1 MDVGRHHA
9 QAGGLVVEWTGWS
22 DFPVHE
28 QMLSAELTPMGE
40 GRPAGLHLSAVI
52 QRMRVAA
59 GEKSGEIPGDQPM
72 TRMQEGFLWETA
84 LEYMIGGLSLD
95 DAIEL
100 AFKRHMIALRKNIT
114 TQTKVEK
121 DGIHMTPDGLDR
133 EKGELE
139 SYKCVTP
146 DTKILTHDLRWV
158 EAGSVQ
164 SGDILLGFSE
174 YPYLHRTK
182 NQRDWT
188 PTLVT
193 NNEET
198 QKECMRVV
206 LANGAELT
214 CSNDHLWLMIGKGGQ
229 YRWVKTS
236 ELIVGRKVKYL
247 LDPWS
252 DNNSWNAGYLSA
264 AFDGEGSLVHNRYG
278 RQSKQACLQ
287 LTFTQNLNPMWYKTT
302 ALLDKYEFFY
312 SQYDVRDAKRV
323 AIGRK
328 YEAMRFLGIM
338 RPPRLIMKFNPRY
351 LGTIAPSQNIK
362 VTQIEPVGRKTVMAL
377 ETDAHTFVANGIA
390 AHNCTRKS
398 FAKAATL
405 DDFSAHYWAWLVQEQ
420 SYAYALGVDTVRWIV
435 LFQAG
440 DYSKGRGTGP
450 RVMQATAV
458 FTADELTANWRMV
471 LANAKGLGDE
481 VPLDV

>member
-1 MDVGRHHA
+1 MK
-9 QAGGLVVEWTGWS
+9 WTGWS

-139 SYKCVTP
+139 SYKC
-146 DTKILTHDLRWV
+146 
-158 EAGSVQ
+158 
-164 SGDILLGFSE
+164 
-174 YPYLHRTK
+174 
-182 NQRDWT
+182 
-188 PTLVT
+188 
-193 NNEET
+193 
-198 QKECMRVV
+198 
-206 LANGAELT
+206 
-214 CSNDHLWLMIGKGGQ
+214 
-229 YRWVKTS
+229 
-236 ELIVGRKVKYL
+236 
-247 LDPWS
+247 
-252 DNNSWNAGYLSA
+252 
-264 AFDGEGSLVHNRYG
+264 
-278 RQSKQACLQ
+278 
-287 LTFTQNLNPMWYKTT
+287 
-302 ALLDKYEFFY
+302 
-312 SQYDVRDAKRV
+312 
-323 AIGRK
+323 
-328 YEAMRFLGIM
+328 
-338 RPPRLIMKFNPRY
+338 
-351 LGTIAPSQNIK
+351 
-362 VTQIEPVGRKTVMAL
+362 
-377 ETDAHTFVANGIA
+377 
-390 AHNCTRKS
+390 TRKS

-405 DDFSAHYWAWLVQEQ
+405 DDFSAHFWAWLVQEQ

-471 LANAKGLGDE
+471 LANAKGLEAYEEGK
-481 VPLDV
+481 